1 MFSVDRQSF
10 QSLSALA
17 LFTFAFLGS
26 EFFFD
31 SRIGLLISA
40 EGVVGAQAMI
50 LGASVV
56 GFLAYAPISKL
67 AGGRR
72 ALRAVEAIGAIA
84 ALVTIAVAESA
95 LAMQIAGCIGFF
107 LLGSLGAEAHWS
119 MARAFEG
126 SPSLAKGAGAAYA
139 AGILL
144 QFLSNQFVPAGMADA
159 AVLCVGIAALAVFAA
174 AGERDDESAG
184 QKGNRAT
191 CEHAGGAVATES
203 SGQISR
209 QEQSIRASLVALTKK
224 ARPEQADAG
233 SPDRVGRPN
242 QTARLEHTTGM
253 QQPDQANRSGQ
264 ANASAPQQTTP
275 GGAKNAIRAVWLLAL
290 VVLLACMFSTLDNVV
305 TLANAQGSISVE
317 TWPRLFL
324 AASGLAAGVLFDI
337 RERRYMGFI
346 MFAVTVLSTI
356 SILAVEAGASPV
368 IGLIVFYLSSGF
380 FVTFFTTTF
389 LQLAPRMRT
398 PQLWAGMGRAAN
410 NLCAF
415 TVSGVSMMLTQ
426 SSIAAV
432 MIASLILFV
441 LVSVA
446 FVGAGLFRLPSTVG
460 EREAIQAGLA
470 AAAAP
475 TLEEVQA
482 EFVSRSGLTPREEE
496 VLRAV
501 TADERPLKQVADDLG
516 ISLRMV
522 QRHLTSIYSKTDTQT
537 RAGLTRAF
545 FGK

>member
-1 MFSVDRQSF
+1 MFSVDRQSL

-17 LFTFAFLGS
+17 LFPFSFLGS

-31 SRIGLLISA
+31 SRVGLLVSA
-40 EGVVGAQAMI
+40 EGVVSAQAMV

-56 GFLAYAPISKL
+56 GFLAYALISKL

-72 ALRAVEAIGAIA
+72 ALRAVEAVGAIA
-84 ALVTIAVAESA
+84 ALITIAATESS
-95 LAMQIAGCIGFF
+95 LAMQIAGCIAFF
-107 LLGSLGAEAHWS
+107 LMGSLGAEAHWS

-144 QFLSNQFVPAGMADA
+144 QFASNQFVPAGMASA
-159 AVLCVGIAALAVFAA
+159 AVLCIGVAALAVFAA
-174 AGERDDESAG
+174 AGERGCETAG
-184 QKGNRAT
+184 QKQQAT
-191 CEHAGGAVATES
+191 
-203 SGQISR
+203 
-209 QEQSIRASLVALTKK
+209 
-224 ARPEQADAG
+224 
-233 SPDRVGRPN
+233 PD
-242 QTARLEHTTGM
+242 
-253 QQPDQANRSGQ
+253 
-264 ANASAPQQTTP
+264 
-275 GGAKNAIRAVWLLAL
+275 GAKTNMRAIWLLAL

-368 IGLIVFYLSSGF
+368 IGLIVFYVSSGF

-426 SSIAAV
+426 SGIAAV

-475 TLEEVQA
+475 TLEEMQA
-482 EFVSRSGLTPREEE
+482 EFISRGGLTPREEE

-522 QRHLTSIYSKTDTQT
+522 QRHLTNIYSKTDTQT

>member
-1 MFSVDRQSF
+1 
-10 QSLSALA
+10 
-17 LFTFAFLGS
+17 
-26 EFFFD
+26 
-31 SRIGLLISA
+31 
-40 EGVVGAQAMI
+40 
-50 LGASVV
+50 
-56 GFLAYAPISKL
+56 
-67 AGGRR
+67 
-72 ALRAVEAIGAIA
+72 
-84 ALVTIAVAESA
+84 
-95 LAMQIAGCIGFF
+95 
-107 LLGSLGAEAHWS
+107 
-119 MARAFEG
+119 
-126 SPSLAKGAGAAYA
+126 
-139 AGILL
+139 
-144 QFLSNQFVPAGMADA
+144 
-159 AVLCVGIAALAVFAA
+159 
-174 AGERDDESAG
+174 
-184 QKGNRAT
+184 
-191 CEHAGGAVATES
+191 
-203 SGQISR
+203 
-209 QEQSIRASLVALTKK
+209 
-224 ARPEQADAG
+224 
-233 SPDRVGRPN
+233 
-242 QTARLEHTTGM
+242 
-253 QQPDQANRSGQ
+253 
-264 ANASAPQQTTP
+264 
-275 GGAKNAIRAVWLLAL
+275 
-290 VVLLACMFSTLDNVV
+290 MFSTLDNVV

-324 AASGLAAGVLFDI
+324 AASGLATGVLFDI

-426 SSIAAV
+426 SGIAAV

-446 FVGAGLFRLPSTVG
+446 FVGAGLFRLPSTVR
-460 EREAIQAGLA
+460 EREAIEAGLA

-475 TLEEVQA
+475 TLEEMQA
-482 EFVSRSGLTPREEE
+482 EFISRSGLTPREEE

-522 QRHLTSIYSKTDTQT
+522 QRHLTNIYSKTDTQT

>member
-31 SRIGLLISA
+31 SRIGLFISA

-56 GFLAYAPISKL
+56 GFLAYALISKL
-67 AGGRR
+67 AGERR
-72 ALRAVEAIGAIA
+72 ALRAVEAVGAIA

-95 LAMQIAGCIGFF
+95 LAMQIAGCIAFF

-144 QFLSNQFVPAGMADA
+144 QFLSNQFVPAGMAGA
-159 AVLCVGIAALAVFAA
+159 AVLCVGVAALAVFAA
-174 AGERDDESAG
+174 VGERDGESAG

-191 CEHAGGAVATES
+191 GEHAGGTAATKS
-203 SGQISR
+203 SRQITG
-209 QEQSIRASLVALTKK
+209 QEQSIRASLVALTKTG
-224 ARPEQADAG
+224 RPEQTTAD
-233 SPDRVGRPN
+233 SS
-242 QTARLEHTTGM
+242 
-253 QQPDQANRSGQ
+253 QQ
-264 ANASAPQQTTP
+264 SAP
-275 GGAKNAIRAVWLLAL
+275 GGAKTAIRAVWLLAL

-305 TLANAQGSISVE
+305 TLANAQGLISVE

-368 IGLIVFYLSSGF
+368 IGLIVFYVSSGF

-426 SSIAAV
+426 SGIAAV

-446 FVGAGLFRLPSTVG
+446 FIGAGLFRLPSTVG

-475 TLEEVQA
+475 TPEEVQA
-482 EFVSRSGLTPREEE
+482 EFISRSGLTPREEE

>member
-1 MFSVDRQSF
+1 MFSVDRKSF

-72 ALRAVEAIGAIA
+72 ALRAVEAVGAIA
-84 ALVTIAVAESA
+84 ALVTIAAAESA
-95 LAMQIAGCIGFF
+95 LAMQIAGCITFF

-144 QFLSNQFVPAGMADA
+144 QFLSNQFVPAGMAGA
-159 AVLCVGIAALAVFAA
+159 AVLCVGVAALAMFAA
-174 AGERDDESAG
+174 AGERNDETAG
-184 QKGNRAT
+184 QKSDGT
-191 CEHAGGAVATES
+191 TGEHAGGPVATES
-203 SGQISR
+203 SGQITR
-209 QEQSIRASLVALTKK
+209 QEQSIRASRAALTKK
-224 ARPEQADAG
+224 VRPEQADAG
-233 SPDRVGRPN
+233 SSDQARRPN
-242 QTARLEHTTGM
+242 QTVRLEHTTGM
-253 QQPDQANRSGQ
+253 QQPDQANRPSR
-264 ANASAPQQTTP
+264 ANASALQQTAS
-275 GGAKNAIRAVWLLAL
+275 GSAKTTIRAVWLLAL

-368 IGLIVFYLSSGF
+368 IGLIVFYVSSGF

-426 SSIAAV
+426 SGIAAV

-482 EFVSRSGLTPREEE
+482 EFISRSGLTPREEE

-522 QRHLTSIYSKTDTQT
+522 QRHLTNIYSKTDTQT
-537 RAGLTRAF
+537 
-545 FGK
+545 

>member
-1 MFSVDRQSF
+1 M
-10 QSLSALA
+10 
-17 LFTFAFLGS
+17 
-26 EFFFD
+26 
-31 SRIGLLISA
+31 LISA

-72 ALRAVEAIGAIA
+72 ALRAVEAVGAIA

-95 LAMQIAGCIGFF
+95 LAMQIAGCITFF

-159 AVLCVGIAALAVFAA
+159 AVLCVGVAALAVFAA
-174 AGERDDESAG
+174 AGEHDGESAG
-184 QKGNRAT
+184 QA
-191 CEHAGGAVATES
+191 AADS
-203 SGQISR
+203 SQQI
-209 QEQSIRASLVALTKK
+209 
-224 ARPEQADAG
+224 
-233 SPDRVGRPN
+233 
-242 QTARLEHTTGM
+242 
-253 QQPDQANRSGQ
+253 
-264 ANASAPQQTTP
+264 TP
-275 GGAKNAIRAVWLLAL
+275 GGAKTAIRAVWLLAL

-368 IGLIVFYLSSGF
+368 IGLIVFYVSSGF

-426 SSIAAV
+426 SGIAAV

-475 TLEEVQA
+475 TPEEVQA
-482 EFVSRSGLTPREEE
+482 EFISRSGLTPREEE

-522 QRHLTSIYSKTDTQT
+522 QRHLTNIYSKTDTQT

>member
-1 MFSVDRQSF
+1 MFSVDRKSF

-17 LFTFAFLGS
+17 RFTFAFLGS

-72 ALRAVEAIGAIA
+72 ALRTVEAVGAIA
-84 ALVTIAVAESA
+84 ALVTIAAAESA
-95 LAMQIAGCIGFF
+95 LAMQIAGCIAFF

-126 SPSLAKGAGAAYA
+126 SPSLAKGAGAAYT

-144 QFLSNQFVPAGMADA
+144 QFLSNQFVPAGIAGA
-159 AVLCVGIAALAVFAA
+159 AVLCVGVAALAVFAA
-174 AGERDDESAG
+174 AGECNDETAG
-184 QKGNRAT
+184 QA
-191 CEHAGGAVATES
+191 AADS
-203 SGQISR
+203 SQ
-209 QEQSIRASLVALTKK
+209 QSA
-224 ARPEQADAG
+224 
-233 SPDRVGRPN
+233 
-242 QTARLEHTTGM
+242 
-253 QQPDQANRSGQ
+253 
-264 ANASAPQQTTP
+264 P
-275 GGAKNAIRAVWLLAL
+275 GGAKTAIRAVWLLAL

-368 IGLIVFYLSSGF
+368 IGLIVFYVSSGF

-426 SSIAAV
+426 SGIAAV

-446 FVGAGLFRLPSTVG
+446 FIGAGLFRLPSTVG

-475 TLEEVQA
+475 TPEEVQA
-482 EFVSRSGLTPREEE
+482 EFISRSGLTPREEE

>member
-56 GFLAYAPISKL
+56 GFLTYAPISKL

-72 ALRAVEAIGAIA
+72 ALRAVEAVGAIA
-84 ALVTIAVAESA
+84 ALITIAAAESA
-95 LAMQIAGCIGFF
+95 LAMQIAGCIAFF

-144 QFLSNQFVPAGMADA
+144 QFLSNQFVSAGIAGA
-159 AVLCVGIAALAVFAA
+159 AVLCIGVAALAVFAA
-174 AGERDDESAG
+174 AGECGEETAG
-184 QKGNRAT
+184 QKSDGT
-191 CEHAGGAVATES
+191 TGEHAGGPVATES
-203 SGQISR
+203 SGQITR
-209 QEQSIRASLVALTKK
+209 QEQSIRTSLAALTKK
-224 ARPEQADAG
+224 AHPEQTDTG
-233 SPDRVGRPN
+233 S
-242 QTARLEHTTGM
+242 
-253 QQPDQANRSGQ
+253 QQ
-264 ANASAPQQTTP
+264 SAP
-275 GGAKNAIRAVWLLAL
+275 GGAKTAIRAVWLLAL

-337 RERRYMGFI
+337 RERRYMGFV

-368 IGLIVFYLSSGF
+368 IGLIVFYVSSGF

-482 EFVSRSGLTPREEE
+482 EFISRSGLTPREEE

>member
-31 SRIGLLISA
+31 SRIGLFISA

-72 ALRAVEAIGAIA
+72 ALRAAEAVGAIA

-95 LAMQIAGCIGFF
+95 LAMQITGCIAFF
-107 LLGSLGAEAHWS
+107 LLGNLGAEAHWG
-119 MARAFEG
+119 MAHAFEG

-159 AVLCVGIAALAVFAA
+159 AVLCVGVAALAVFAA
-174 AGERDDESAG
+174 AGERDGESAG
-184 QKGNRAT
+184 QKCDKTPG
-191 CEHAGGAVATES
+191 EHAGGPVAPES
-203 SGQISR
+203 SERI
-209 QEQSIRASLVALTKK
+209 T
-224 ARPEQADAG
+224 RPEQADAG
-233 SPDRVGRPN
+233 SSRQAAPDSAK
-242 QTARLEHTTGM
+242 TATC
-253 QQPDQANRSGQ
+253 
-264 ANASAPQQTTP
+264 
-275 GGAKNAIRAVWLLAL
+275 AVWLLAL

-324 AASGLAAGVLFDI
+324 AASGLAAGALFDI

-426 SSIAAV
+426 SGIAAV

-460 EREAIQAGLA
+460 EREAIQTGLA

-482 EFVSRSGLTPREEE
+482 EFISRSGLTPREEE

>member
-1 MFSVDRQSF
+1 MVESIAGPIIRTARSAAFSVDRQSF

-31 SRIGLLISA
+31 SQIGLLISA

-72 ALRAVEAIGAIA
+72 AFRAIEAVGAIA
-84 ALVTIAVAESA
+84 ALVTIAIAESA
-95 LAMQIAGCIGFF
+95 FAMQIAGCIAFF

-139 AGILL
+139 TGILL

-159 AVLCVGIAALAVFAA
+159 AVLCVGVAALAVFAA
-174 AGERDDESAG
+174 AGECNDETAG
-184 QKGNRAT
+184 QA
-191 CEHAGGAVATES
+191 AADS
-203 SGQISR
+203 SQ
-209 QEQSIRASLVALTKK
+209 QSA
-224 ARPEQADAG
+224 
-233 SPDRVGRPN
+233 
-242 QTARLEHTTGM
+242 
-253 QQPDQANRSGQ
+253 
-264 ANASAPQQTTP
+264 P
-275 GGAKNAIRAVWLLAL
+275 GGAKTAIRAVWLLAL

-368 IGLIVFYLSSGF
+368 IGLIVFYVSSGF

-426 SSIAAV
+426 SGIAAV

-446 FVGAGLFRLPSTVG
+446 FIGAGLFRLPSTVG

-475 TLEEVQA
+475 TPEEVQA
-482 EFVSRSGLTPREEE
+482 EFISRSGLTPREEE

>member
-31 SRIGLLISA
+31 SQIGLLISA

-67 AGGRR
+67 AGARR
-72 ALRAVEAIGAIA
+72 ALRAIEAVGAIA

-95 LAMQIAGCIGFF
+95 LAMQIAGCIAFF

-159 AVLCVGIAALAVFAA
+159 AVLCVGVAALAVFAA

-184 QKGNRAT
+184 QKSDRTTG
-191 CEHAGGAVATES
+191 EHAGGTAATES
-203 SGQISR
+203 SGQITR
-209 QEQSIRASLVALTKK
+209 QEQSIRASLVALTKTG
-224 ARPEQADAG
+224 RPEQTTAD
-233 SPDRVGRPN
+233 SSQ
-242 QTARLEHTTGM
+242 QTA
-253 QQPDQANRSGQ
+253 
-264 ANASAPQQTTP
+264 P
-275 GGAKNAIRAVWLLAL
+275 GGAKTAIRAVWLLAL
-290 VVLLACMFSTLDNVV
+290 VALLACMFSTLDNVV

-324 AASGLAAGVLFDI
+324 AASGLAAGMLFDI

-426 SSIAAV
+426 SGIAAV

-475 TLEEVQA
+475 TPEEVQA
-482 EFVSRSGLTPREEE
+482 EFISRSGLTPREEE

-522 QRHLTSIYSKTDTQT
+522 QRHLTNIYSKTDTQT

>member
-40 EGVVGAQAMI
+40 ERVVGAQAMI
-50 LGASVV
+50 LGASVI
-56 GFLAYAPISKL
+56 GFLAYGLIAKV

-72 ALRAVEAIGAIA
+72 AFRAIEAVGAIA
-84 ALVTIAVAESA
+84 ALVTIAAAESA
-95 LAMQIAGCIGFF
+95 LAMQIAGCIAFF

-144 QFLSNQFVPAGMADA
+144 QFLSNQFVTAGMAGT
-159 AVLCVGIAALAVFAA
+159 AVLCIGIAALAVFAA
-174 AGERDDESAG
+174 AGERDGKSAG
-184 QKGNRAT
+184 QKCDKTPG
-191 CEHAGGAVATES
+191 EHADGPVAPES
-203 SGQISR
+203 SGRITR
-209 QEQSIRASLVALTKK
+209 QEQSIRASLVALMKK

-233 SPDRVGRPN
+233 SSRQAAPDSAK
-242 QTARLEHTTGM
+242 TATC
-253 QQPDQANRSGQ
+253 
-264 ANASAPQQTTP
+264 
-275 GGAKNAIRAVWLLAL
+275 AVWLLAL
-290 VVLLACMFSTLDNVV
+290 VVLLACMFSTLDTVV

-346 MFAVTVLSTI
+346 MFAVTVLSII

-398 PQLWAGMGRAAN
+398 PRLWAGMGRAAN

-426 SSIAAV
+426 SGIAAV

-482 EFVSRSGLTPREEE
+482 EFISRSGLTPREEE

>member
-1 MFSVDRQSF
+1 MFSVDKQSL

-31 SRIGLLISA
+31 SRIGLLVSA

-56 GFLAYAPISKL
+56 GFLAYALIAKM

-72 ALRAVEAIGAIA
+72 ALRAVEAVGAIA
-84 ALVTIAVAESA
+84 ALVAIAATESA
-95 LAMQIAGCIGFF
+95 FAMQIAGCIAFF

-144 QFLSNQFVPAGMADA
+144 QFLSNQLVPAGMAEA
-159 AVLCVGIAALAVFAA
+159 AVLCVGVAALAMLAA
-174 AGERDDESAG
+174 AGEYDGETAG
-184 QKGNRAT
+184 QKDDGAT
-191 CEHAGGAVATES
+191 GEQIGEAVALKS
-203 SGQISR
+203 SGQMAQQDQAI
-209 QEQSIRASLVALTKK
+209 QPGLVAQLRK
-224 ARPEQADAG
+224 ACPEQTAAD
-233 SPDRVGRPN
+233 S
-242 QTARLEHTTGM
+242 
-253 QQPDQANRSGQ
+253 
-264 ANASAPQQTTP
+264 PQQATP
-275 GGAKNAIRAVWLLAL
+275 GAAKPAIRAVWLLAL

-426 SSIAAV
+426 SGIAAV

-460 EREAIQAGLA
+460 EREAIKAGLA

-475 TLEEVQA
+475 TLEEMQA
-482 EFVSRSGLTPREEE
+482 EFISRSGLTPREEE

-522 QRHLTSIYSKTDTQT
+522 QRHLTNIYNKTDTQT

>member
-1 MFSVDRQSF
+1 MFSVDRKSF

-67 AGGRR
+67 AGRRR
-72 ALRAVEAIGAIA
+72 ALRAVEAVGAIA
-84 ALVTIAVAESA
+84 ALVTIAAAESA
-95 LAMQIAGCIGFF
+95 LAMQIAGCIAFF

-119 MARAFEG
+119 MAHAFEG

-144 QFLSNQFVPAGMADA
+144 QFLSNQFVPASMADA
-159 AVLCVGIAALAVFAA
+159 AVLCVGVAALAVFAA
-174 AGERDDESAG
+174 AGECNDETAG
-184 QKGNRAT
+184 QA
-191 CEHAGGAVATES
+191 AADS
-203 SGQISR
+203 SQ
-209 QEQSIRASLVALTKK
+209 QSA
-224 ARPEQADAG
+224 
-233 SPDRVGRPN
+233 
-242 QTARLEHTTGM
+242 
-253 QQPDQANRSGQ
+253 
-264 ANASAPQQTTP
+264 P
-275 GGAKNAIRAVWLLAL
+275 GGAKTAIRAVWLLAL

-368 IGLIVFYLSSGF
+368 IGLIVFYVSSGF

-426 SSIAAV
+426 SGIAAV

-446 FVGAGLFRLPSTVG
+446 FIGAGLFRLPSTVG

-475 TLEEVQA
+475 TPEEVQA
-482 EFVSRSGLTPREEE
+482 EFISRSGLTPREEE

>member
-72 ALRAVEAIGAIA
+72 ALRAVEAVGAIA

-95 LAMQIAGCIGFF
+95 LAMQIAGCIAFF

-159 AVLCVGIAALAVFAA
+159 AVLCVGVAALAVFAA
-174 AGERDDESAG
+174 AGEHDGESAG
-184 QKGNRAT
+184 QA
-191 CEHAGGAVATES
+191 AADS
-203 SGQISR
+203 SQQI
-209 QEQSIRASLVALTKK
+209 
-224 ARPEQADAG
+224 
-233 SPDRVGRPN
+233 
-242 QTARLEHTTGM
+242 
-253 QQPDQANRSGQ
+253 
-264 ANASAPQQTTP
+264 TP
-275 GGAKNAIRAVWLLAL
+275 GGAKTAIRAVWLLAL

-368 IGLIVFYLSSGF
+368 IGLIVFYVSSGF
-380 FVTFFTTTF
+380 FVTFFITTF

-426 SSIAAV
+426 SGIAAV

-446 FVGAGLFRLPSTVG
+446 FIGAGLFRLPSTVG
-460 EREAIQAGLA
+460 EREAIKAGLA

-482 EFVSRSGLTPREEE
+482 EFISRSGLTPREEE

>member
-31 SRIGLLISA
+31 SRIGLFISA

-72 ALRAVEAIGAIA
+72 ALRAAEAVGAIA

-95 LAMQIAGCIGFF
+95 LAMQITGCIAFF
-107 LLGSLGAEAHWS
+107 LLGNLGAEAHWG
-119 MARAFEG
+119 MAHAFEG

-159 AVLCVGIAALAVFAA
+159 AVLCVGVAALAVFAA
-174 AGERDDESAG
+174 AGERDGESAG
-184 QKGNRAT
+184 QKCDKTPG
-191 CEHAGGAVATES
+191 EHAGGPVAPES
-203 SGQISR
+203 SERI
-209 QEQSIRASLVALTKK
+209 T
-224 ARPEQADAG
+224 RPEQADAG
-233 SPDRVGRPN
+233 SSRQAAPDSAK
-242 QTARLEHTTGM
+242 TATC
-253 QQPDQANRSGQ
+253 
-264 ANASAPQQTTP
+264 
-275 GGAKNAIRAVWLLAL
+275 AVWLLAL

-324 AASGLAAGVLFDI
+324 AASGLAAGALFDI

-415 TVSGVSMMLTQ
+415 TVSGS
-426 SSIAAV
+426 
-432 MIASLILFV
+432 
-441 LVSVA
+441 
-446 FVGAGLFRLPSTVG
+446 P
-460 EREAIQAGLA
+460 
-470 AAAAP
+470 
-475 TLEEVQA
+475 
-482 EFVSRSGLTPREEE
+482 
-496 VLRAV
+496 
-501 TADERPLKQVADDLG
+501 
-516 ISLRMV
+516 
-522 QRHLTSIYSKTDTQT
+522 
-537 RAGLTRAF
+537 
-545 FGK
+545 

>member
-1 MFSVDRQSF
+1 MFSVDRKSF

-56 GFLAYAPISKL
+56 GFLAYALMAKV

-72 ALRAVEAIGAIA
+72 ALRAVEAVGAIA
-84 ALVTIAVAESA
+84 ALVTIAATESA
-95 LAMQIAGCIGFF
+95 LAMQIAGCIAFF

-119 MARAFEG
+119 MARTFEG

-144 QFLSNQFVPAGMADA
+144 QFLSNQFVPAGIADA
-159 AVLCVGIAALAVFAA
+159 AVLCVGVAALAVFAA
-174 AGERDDESAG
+174 AGERDGESAS
-184 QKGNRAT
+184 QA
-191 CEHAGGAVATES
+191 AADS
-203 SGQISR
+203 SQ
-209 QEQSIRASLVALTKK
+209 QSA
-224 ARPEQADAG
+224 
-233 SPDRVGRPN
+233 
-242 QTARLEHTTGM
+242 
-253 QQPDQANRSGQ
+253 
-264 ANASAPQQTTP
+264 P
-275 GGAKNAIRAVWLLAL
+275 GGAKTAIRAVWLLAL

-324 AASGLAAGVLFDI
+324 AASGLAAGMLFDI

-426 SSIAAV
+426 SGIAAV

-446 FVGAGLFRLPSTVG
+446 FVGAGLFRLPSTVR

-475 TLEEVQA
+475 TPEEVQA
-482 EFVSRSGLTPREEE
+482 EFISRSGLTPREEE

-522 QRHLTSIYSKTDTQT
+522 QRHLTNIYSKTDTQT

>member
-17 LFTFAFLGS
+17 LFTFTFLGS

-31 SRIGLLISA
+31 SQIGLLISA

-72 ALRAVEAIGAIA
+72 ALRAVEAVGAIA
-84 ALVTIAVAESA
+84 ALVTIAVMESA
-95 LAMQIAGCIGFF
+95 LAMQIAGCIAFF

-144 QFLSNQFVPAGMADA
+144 QFLSNQFVPAGIADA
-159 AVLCVGIAALAVFAA
+159 AVLCVGVAALAVFAA
-174 AGERDDESAG
+174 AGERDGESAG
-184 QKGNRAT
+184 QKCDKAPG
-191 CEHAGGAVATES
+191 EHAGGPVAPET
-203 SGQISR
+203 SGRITR
-209 QEQSIRASLVALTKK
+209 QEQSIRANLAALTKK

-233 SPDRVGRPN
+233 SSRQAAPDSAK
-242 QTARLEHTTGM
+242 TATC
-253 QQPDQANRSGQ
+253 
-264 ANASAPQQTTP
+264 
-275 GGAKNAIRAVWLLAL
+275 AVWLLAL

-356 SILAVEAGASPV
+356 SILAIEAGASPV
-368 IGLIVFYLSSGF
+368 IGLIVFYVSSGF

-389 LQLAPRMRT
+389 LQLAPRMHT

-426 SSIAAV
+426 SGIAAV

-446 FVGAGLFRLPSTVG
+446 FVGAGLFRLPPTVG

-482 EFVSRSGLTPREEE
+482 EFISRSGLTPREEE

>member
-31 SRIGLLISA
+31 SQIGLFISA

-72 ALRAVEAIGAIA
+72 ALRAVEAVGAIA
-84 ALVTIAVAESA
+84 ALVTITVAESA
-95 LAMQIAGCIGFF
+95 LAMQITGCIAFF

-159 AVLCVGIAALAVFAA
+159 AVLCVGVAALAVFAA
-174 AGERDDESAG
+174 AGERDGESAG
-184 QKGNRAT
+184 QKCDKTPG
-191 CEHAGGAVATES
+191 EHAGGPVAPES
-203 SGQISR
+203 SGRI
-209 QEQSIRASLVALTKK
+209 T
-224 ARPEQADAG
+224 RPEQADAG
-233 SPDRVGRPN
+233 SSRQAAPDSVK
-242 QTARLEHTTGM
+242 TATC
-253 QQPDQANRSGQ
+253 
-264 ANASAPQQTTP
+264 
-275 GGAKNAIRAVWLLAL
+275 AVWLLAL

-426 SSIAAV
+426 SGIAAV

-460 EREAIQAGLA
+460 EREAIKAGLA

-475 TLEEVQA
+475 TLEEMQA
-482 EFVSRSGLTPREEE
+482 EFISRSGLTPREEE

>member
-31 SRIGLLISA
+31 SRIGLFISA

-56 GFLAYAPISKL
+56 GFLAYALISKL
-67 AGGRR
+67 AGERR
-72 ALRAVEAIGAIA
+72 ALRAVEAVGAIA

-95 LAMQIAGCIGFF
+95 LAMQIAGCIAFF

-159 AVLCVGIAALAVFAA
+159 AVLCVGVAALALFAA
-174 AGERDDESAG
+174 AGERNGESAG
-184 QKGNRAT
+184 QKAGEPAT
-191 CEHAGGAVATES
+191 PKS
-203 SGQISR
+203 S
-209 QEQSIRASLVALTKK
+209 
-224 ARPEQADAG
+224 EQAAAD
-233 SPDRVGRPN
+233 S
-242 QTARLEHTTGM
+242 
-253 QQPDQANRSGQ
+253 
-264 ANASAPQQTTP
+264 PQQTAP
-275 GGAKNAIRAVWLLAL
+275 GGAKTAIRAVWLLAL

-305 TLANAQGSISVE
+305 TLANAQGLISVE

-368 IGLIVFYLSSGF
+368 IGLIVFYVSSGF

-426 SSIAAV
+426 SGIAAV

-446 FVGAGLFRLPSTVG
+446 FIGAGLFRLPSTVG

-475 TLEEVQA
+475 TPEEVQA
-482 EFVSRSGLTPREEE
+482 EFISRSGLTPREEE

>member
-1 MFSVDRQSF
+1 MVDKQSF

-72 ALRAVEAIGAIA
+72 ALRAVEAVGAIA

-95 LAMQIAGCIGFF
+95 LAMQIAGCIAFF

-144 QFLSNQFVPAGMADA
+144 QFLSNQFAPAGMANA
-159 AVLCVGIAALAVFAA
+159 AVLCVGVTALAVFAA
-174 AGERDDESAG
+174 AGERDGESAG
-184 QKGNRAT
+184 QA
-191 CEHAGGAVATES
+191 AADS
-203 SGQISR
+203 SQ
-209 QEQSIRASLVALTKK
+209 QSA
-224 ARPEQADAG
+224 
-233 SPDRVGRPN
+233 
-242 QTARLEHTTGM
+242 
-253 QQPDQANRSGQ
+253 
-264 ANASAPQQTTP
+264 P
-275 GGAKNAIRAVWLLAL
+275 GGAKTAIRAVWLLAL

-389 LQLAPRMRT
+389 LQLAPRMHT

-426 SSIAAV
+426 SGIAAV

-482 EFVSRSGLTPREEE
+482 EFISRSGLTPREEE

>member
-1 MFSVDRQSF
+1 MVDRQSF

-72 ALRAVEAIGAIA
+72 ALRAVEAVGAIA

-95 LAMQIAGCIGFF
+95 LAMQIAGCIAFF

-159 AVLCVGIAALAVFAA
+159 AVLCVGVAALAVFAA
-174 AGERDDESAG
+174 AGERDGEPAG
-184 QKGNRAT
+184 QA
-191 CEHAGGAVATES
+191 AADS
-203 SGQISR
+203 SQ
-209 QEQSIRASLVALTKK
+209 
-224 ARPEQADAG
+224 
-233 SPDRVGRPN
+233 
-242 QTARLEHTTGM
+242 QTA
-253 QQPDQANRSGQ
+253 
-264 ANASAPQQTTP
+264 P
-275 GGAKNAIRAVWLLAL
+275 GGAKTAIRAVWLLAL

-324 AASGLAAGVLFDI
+324 AASGLAAGALFDI

-426 SSIAAV
+426 SGIAAV

-482 EFVSRSGLTPREEE
+482 EFISRSGLTPREEE

>member
-1 MFSVDRQSF
+1 MFSVDRKSF

-56 GFLAYAPISKL
+56 GFLSYAPISKL

-72 ALRAVEAIGAIA
+72 ALRAVEAVGAIA
-84 ALVTIAVAESA
+84 ALVTIAAAESA
-95 LAMQIAGCIGFF
+95 LAMQIAGCITFF

-144 QFLSNQFVPAGMADA
+144 QFLSNQFVPASMADA
-159 AVLCVGIAALAVFAA
+159 AVLCVGVAALAVFAA
-174 AGERDDESAG
+174 AGECNDETAG
-184 QKGNRAT
+184 QA
-191 CEHAGGAVATES
+191 AADS
-203 SGQISR
+203 SQ
-209 QEQSIRASLVALTKK
+209 QSA
-224 ARPEQADAG
+224 
-233 SPDRVGRPN
+233 
-242 QTARLEHTTGM
+242 
-253 QQPDQANRSGQ
+253 
-264 ANASAPQQTTP
+264 P
-275 GGAKNAIRAVWLLAL
+275 GGAKTAIRAVWLLAL

-337 RERRYMGFI
+337 RECRYTGFI

-368 IGLIVFYLSSGF
+368 IGLIVFYVSSGF

-482 EFVSRSGLTPREEE
+482 EFISRSGLTPREEE

>member
-1 MFSVDRQSF
+1 MG
-10 QSLSALA
+10 LK
-17 LFTFAFLGS
+17 
-26 EFFFD
+26 
-31 SRIGLLISA
+31 RIGA
-40 EGVVGAQAMI
+40 WR
-50 LGASVV
+50 
-56 GFLAYAPISKL
+56 APS
-67 AGGRR
+67 R
-72 ALRAVEAIGAIA
+72 
-84 ALVTIAVAESA
+84 
-95 LAMQIAGCIGFF
+95 
-107 LLGSLGAEAHWS
+107 
-119 MARAFEG
+119 G

-144 QFLSNQFVPAGMADA
+144 QFLSNQFVPAGMAGA
-159 AVLCVGIAALAVFAA
+159 AVLCVGVAALAVFAA
-174 AGERDDESAG
+174 AGERDGESAG

-191 CEHAGGAVATES
+191 GEHAGGTAATKS
-203 SGQISR
+203 SR
-209 QEQSIRASLVALTKK
+209 QITGQEQLIRASLVALTKTG
-224 ARPEQADAG
+224 RPEQTTAD
-233 SPDRVGRPN
+233 SS
-242 QTARLEHTTGM
+242 
-253 QQPDQANRSGQ
+253 QQ
-264 ANASAPQQTTP
+264 SAP
-275 GGAKNAIRAVWLLAL
+275 GGAKTAIHAVWLLAL

-426 SSIAAV
+426 SGIAAV

-446 FVGAGLFRLPSTVG
+446 FIGAGLFRPPSTVG

-482 EFVSRSGLTPREEE
+482 EFISRSGLTPREEE

>member
-40 EGVVGAQAMI
+40 ERVVGAQAMI

-72 ALRAVEAIGAIA
+72 ALRAVEAVGAIA

-95 LAMQIAGCIGFF
+95 LAMQIAGCIAFF

-159 AVLCVGIAALAVFAA
+159 AVLCVGVAALAVFAA
-174 AGERDDESAG
+174 AGEHDGESAG
-184 QKGNRAT
+184 QA
-191 CEHAGGAVATES
+191 AADSSQQSAPGGAVASKS
-203 SGQISR
+203 SEIKTQ
-209 QEQSIRASLVALTKK
+209 QDQAIRPRLVAQPKK
-224 ARPEQADAG
+224 ARPEQTDAG
-233 SPDRVGRPN
+233 SPD
-242 QTARLEHTTGM
+242 
-253 QQPDQANRSGQ
+253 QANRPSQ
-264 ANASAPQQTTP
+264 ASPDSPQQATP
-275 GGAKNAIRAVWLLAL
+275 DAARPAIRAVWLLAL

-368 IGLIVFYLSSGF
+368 IGLIVFYVSSGF

-389 LQLAPRMRT
+389 LQLAPRMHT

-426 SSIAAV
+426 SGIAAV

-482 EFVSRSGLTPREEE
+482 EFISRSGLTPREEE

-545 FGK
+545 FRK

>member
-1 MFSVDRQSF
+1 MFSVDRKSF

-40 EGVVGAQAMI
+40 EGVVGAQAMT

-56 GFLAYAPISKL
+56 GFLSYAPISKL

-72 ALRAVEAIGAIA
+72 ALRAVEAVGAIA
-84 ALVTIAVAESA
+84 ALVTIAAAESA
-95 LAMQIAGCIGFF
+95 LAMQIAGCITFF

-144 QFLSNQFVPAGMADA
+144 QFLSNQFVPAGIAGA
-159 AVLCVGIAALAVFAA
+159 AVLCVGVAALAVFAA
-174 AGERDDESAG
+174 AGERDGESAG
-184 QKGNRAT
+184 QKGDT
-191 CEHAGGAVATES
+191 TTGEHAGGPVATES
-203 SGQISR
+203 SGQITR
-209 QEQSIRASLVALTKK
+209 QEQSIRASLAALTKK
-224 ARPEQADAG
+224 ANPEQADAG
-233 SPDRVGRPN
+233 SSDQARRPN
-242 QTARLEHTTGM
+242 QTMRLEHTTGM
-253 QQPDQANRSGQ
+253 QQPDQANRPSR
-264 ANASAPQQTTP
+264 ANASALQQTAS
-275 GGAKNAIRAVWLLAL
+275 GGAKTAIRAVWLLAL

-337 RERRYMGFI
+337 RERRYTGFI

-368 IGLIVFYLSSGF
+368 IGLIVFYVSSGF

-426 SSIAAV
+426 SGIAAV

-446 FVGAGLFRLPSTVG
+446 FIGAGLFRLPSTVG

-475 TLEEVQA
+475 TPEEVQA
-482 EFVSRSGLTPREEE
+482 EFISRSGLTPREEE

>member
-1 MFSVDRQSF
+1 MFSVDRKSF

-56 GFLAYAPISKL
+56 GFLSYAPISKL

-72 ALRAVEAIGAIA
+72 ALRAVEAVGAIA
-84 ALVTIAVAESA
+84 ALVTIAAAESA
-95 LAMQIAGCIGFF
+95 LAMQIAGCITFF

-144 QFLSNQFVPAGMADA
+144 QFLSNQFVPASMADA
-159 AVLCVGIAALAVFAA
+159 AVLCVGVAALAVFAA
-174 AGERDDESAG
+174 AGECNDETAG
-184 QKGNRAT
+184 QAAAN
-191 CEHAGGAVATES
+191 S
-203 SGQISR
+203 SQ
-209 QEQSIRASLVALTKK
+209 QSA
-224 ARPEQADAG
+224 
-233 SPDRVGRPN
+233 
-242 QTARLEHTTGM
+242 
-253 QQPDQANRSGQ
+253 
-264 ANASAPQQTTP
+264 P
-275 GGAKNAIRAVWLLAL
+275 GGAKPAIRAVWLLAL

-368 IGLIVFYLSSGF
+368 IGLIVFYVSSGF

-426 SSIAAV
+426 SGIAAV

-446 FVGAGLFRLPSTVG
+446 FIGAGLFRLPSTVG

-475 TLEEVQA
+475 TPEEVQA
-482 EFVSRSGLTPREEE
+482 EFISRSGLTPREEE

-522 QRHLTSIYSKTDTQT
+522 QSHLTSIYSKTDTQT

>member
-31 SRIGLLISA
+31 SQIGLFISA

-72 ALRAVEAIGAIA
+72 ALRAVEAVGAIA
-84 ALVTIAVAESA
+84 ALVTITVAESA
-95 LAMQIAGCIGFF
+95 LAMQITGCIAFF

-159 AVLCVGIAALAVFAA
+159 AVLCVGVAALAVFAA
-174 AGERDDESAG
+174 AGERDGESAG
-184 QKGNRAT
+184 QKCDKTPG
-191 CEHAGGAVATES
+191 EHAGGPVAPES
-203 SGQISR
+203 SGRI
-209 QEQSIRASLVALTKK
+209 T
-224 ARPEQADAG
+224 RPEQADAG
-233 SPDRVGRPN
+233 SSRQAAPDSVK
-242 QTARLEHTTGM
+242 TATC
-253 QQPDQANRSGQ
+253 
-264 ANASAPQQTTP
+264 
-275 GGAKNAIRAVWLLAL
+275 AVWLLAL

-324 AASGLAAGVLFDI
+324 AASGLAAGALFDI

-389 LQLAPRMRT
+389 LQLAPHMRT

-426 SSIAAV
+426 SGIAAV

-482 EFVSRSGLTPREEE
+482 EFISRSGLTPREEE

>member
-31 SRIGLLISA
+31 SQIGLLISA

-72 ALRAVEAIGAIA
+72 ALRAVEAVGAIA

-95 LAMQIAGCIGFF
+95 LAMQIAGCIAFF

-144 QFLSNQFVPAGMADA
+144 QFLSNQFVPTGMTGT
-159 AVLCVGIAALAVFAA
+159 AVLCVGVTALAVFAA
-174 AGERDDESAG
+174 AGERDGESAG
-184 QKGNRAT
+184 QA
-191 CEHAGGAVATES
+191 AADS
-203 SGQISR
+203 SQ
-209 QEQSIRASLVALTKK
+209 QSA
-224 ARPEQADAG
+224 
-233 SPDRVGRPN
+233 
-242 QTARLEHTTGM
+242 
-253 QQPDQANRSGQ
+253 
-264 ANASAPQQTTP
+264 P
-275 GGAKNAIRAVWLLAL
+275 GGAKTAIRAVWLLAL

-368 IGLIVFYLSSGF
+368 IGLIVFYVSSGF

-426 SSIAAV
+426 SGIAAV

-475 TLEEVQA
+475 TPEEVQA
-482 EFVSRSGLTPREEE
+482 EFISRSGLTPREEE

-522 QRHLTSIYSKTDTQT
+522 QRHLTNIYSKTDTQT

>member
-1 MFSVDRQSF
+1 MFSVDRKSF

-56 GFLAYAPISKL
+56 GFLSYAPISKL

-72 ALRAVEAIGAIA
+72 ALRAVEAVGAIA
-84 ALVTIAVAESA
+84 ALVTIAAAESA
-95 LAMQIAGCIGFF
+95 LAMQIAGCITFF

-144 QFLSNQFVPAGMADA
+144 QFLSNQFVPASMADA
-159 AVLCVGIAALAVFAA
+159 AVLCVGVAALAVFAA
-174 AGERDDESAG
+174 AGECNDETAG
-184 QKGNRAT
+184 QA
-191 CEHAGGAVATES
+191 AADS
-203 SGQISR
+203 SQ
-209 QEQSIRASLVALTKK
+209 QSA
-224 ARPEQADAG
+224 
-233 SPDRVGRPN
+233 
-242 QTARLEHTTGM
+242 
-253 QQPDQANRSGQ
+253 
-264 ANASAPQQTTP
+264 P
-275 GGAKNAIRAVWLLAL
+275 GGAKTAIRAVWLLAL

-346 MFAVTVLSTI
+346 IFAVTVLSTI

-368 IGLIVFYLSSGF
+368 IGLIVFYVSSGF

-426 SSIAAV
+426 SGIAAV

-446 FVGAGLFRLPSTVG
+446 FIGAGLFRLPSTVG

-475 TLEEVQA
+475 TPEEVQA
-482 EFVSRSGLTPREEE
+482 EFISRSGLTPREEE

>member
-10 QSLSALA
+10 QSLFALA

-31 SRIGLLISA
+31 SRIGLFISA

-50 LGASVV
+50 LGASVI
-56 GFLAYAPISKL
+56 GFLAYALMAKM

-72 ALRAVEAIGAIA
+72 ALRATEAVGAIA

-95 LAMQIAGCIGFF
+95 LAMQIAGCIAFF

-144 QFLSNQFVPAGMADA
+144 QFLSNQFVPAGIADA
-159 AVLCVGIAALAVFAA
+159 AVLCIGVAALAVFAA
-174 AGERDDESAG
+174 AGERDGKSAG
-184 QKGNRAT
+184 QKCDKTPG
-191 CEHAGGAVATES
+191 EHADGPVAPES
-203 SGQISR
+203 SGRITR
-209 QEQSIRASLVALTKK
+209 Q
-224 ARPEQADAG
+224 EQADAG
-233 SPDRVGRPN
+233 SSRQAAPDSAK
-242 QTARLEHTTGM
+242 TATC
-253 QQPDQANRSGQ
+253 
-264 ANASAPQQTTP
+264 
-275 GGAKNAIRAVWLLAL
+275 AVWLLAL

-337 RERRYMGFI
+337 REHRYMGFI

-426 SSIAAV
+426 SGIAAV

-482 EFVSRSGLTPREEE
+482 EFISRSGLTPREEE

-522 QRHLTSIYSKTDTQT
+522 QRHLTSIYSKTDTHT

>member
-31 SRIGLLISA
+31 SQIGLLISA

-72 ALRAVEAIGAIA
+72 ALRAVEAVGAIA

-95 LAMQIAGCIGFF
+95 LAMQIAGCIAFF

-159 AVLCVGIAALAVFAA
+159 AVLCVGVAALAVFAA

-184 QKGNRAT
+184 QA
-191 CEHAGGAVATES
+191 AADS
-203 SGQISR
+203 SQ
-209 QEQSIRASLVALTKK
+209 QSA
-224 ARPEQADAG
+224 
-233 SPDRVGRPN
+233 
-242 QTARLEHTTGM
+242 
-253 QQPDQANRSGQ
+253 
-264 ANASAPQQTTP
+264 P
-275 GGAKNAIRAVWLLAL
+275 GGAKTAIRAVWLLAL

-368 IGLIVFYLSSGF
+368 IGLIVFYVSSGF

-389 LQLAPRMRT
+389 LQLAPRMHT

-426 SSIAAV
+426 SGIAAV

-482 EFVSRSGLTPREEE
+482 EFISRSGLTPREEE

>member
-1 MFSVDRQSF
+1 MFSVDRKSF

-56 GFLAYAPISKL
+56 GFLSYAPISKL

-72 ALRAVEAIGAIA
+72 ALRAVEAVGAIA
-84 ALVTIAVAESA
+84 ALVTIAAAESA
-95 LAMQIAGCIGFF
+95 LAMQIAGCITFF

-159 AVLCVGIAALAVFAA
+159 AVLCVGVAALAVFAA
-174 AGERDDESAG
+174 AGERNDETAG
-184 QKGNRAT
+184 QA
-191 CEHAGGAVATES
+191 AADS
-203 SGQISR
+203 SQ
-209 QEQSIRASLVALTKK
+209 QSA
-224 ARPEQADAG
+224 
-233 SPDRVGRPN
+233 
-242 QTARLEHTTGM
+242 
-253 QQPDQANRSGQ
+253 
-264 ANASAPQQTTP
+264 P
-275 GGAKNAIRAVWLLAL
+275 GGAKTAIRAVWLLAL

-368 IGLIVFYLSSGF
+368 IGLIVFYVSSGF
-380 FVTFFTTTF
+380 FVMFFTTTF

-426 SSIAAV
+426 SGIAAV

-446 FVGAGLFRLPSTVG
+446 FIGAGLFRLPSTVG

-475 TLEEVQA
+475 TPEEVQA
-482 EFVSRSGLTPREEE
+482 EFISRSGLTPREEE

>member
-1 MFSVDRQSF
+1 MFSVDRQSL

-31 SRIGLLISA
+31 SRIGLLVSA
-40 EGVVGAQAMI
+40 EGVVSAQAMV

-56 GFLAYAPISKL
+56 GFLAYALISKL

-72 ALRAVEAIGAIA
+72 ALRAIEAIGAIA
-84 ALVTIAVAESA
+84 ALITIAATESS
-95 LAMQIAGCIGFF
+95 LAMQIAGCIAFF
-107 LLGSLGAEAHWS
+107 LMGSLGAEAHWS

-144 QFLSNQFVPAGMADA
+144 QFASNQFVPAGLVDA
-159 AVLCVGIAALAVFAA
+159 AVMCVGVAALAVFAA
-174 AGERDDESAG
+174 AGECDDESAG
-184 QKGNRAT
+184 QK
-191 CEHAGGAVATES
+191 
-203 SGQISR
+203 
-209 QEQSIRASLVALTKK
+209 
-224 ARPEQADAG
+224 EQAA
-233 SPDRVGRPN
+233 PD
-242 QTARLEHTTGM
+242 
-253 QQPDQANRSGQ
+253 
-264 ANASAPQQTTP
+264 SAKP
-275 GGAKNAIRAVWLLAL
+275 AIRAVWLLAL

-415 TVSGVSMMLTQ
+415 TMSGVSMMLTQ
-426 SSIAAV
+426 SGIAAV

-460 EREAIQAGLA
+460 EREAIKAGLA

-475 TLEEVQA
+475 TLEEMQA
-482 EFVSRSGLTPREEE
+482 EFVSGSGLTPREEE

-522 QRHLTSIYSKTDTQT
+522 QRHLTNIYSKTNTQT

>member
-1 MFSVDRQSF
+1 MFSVDRKSF

-56 GFLAYAPISKL
+56 GFLSYAPISKL

-72 ALRAVEAIGAIA
+72 ALRAVEAVGAIA
-84 ALVTIAVAESA
+84 ALVTIAAAESA
-95 LAMQIAGCIGFF
+95 LAMQIAGCITFF

-144 QFLSNQFVPAGMADA
+144 QFLSNQFVPASMADA
-159 AVLCVGIAALAVFAA
+159 AVLCVGVAALAVFAA
-174 AGERDDESAG
+174 AGECNDETAG
-184 QKGNRAT
+184 QA
-191 CEHAGGAVATES
+191 AADS
-203 SGQISR
+203 SQ
-209 QEQSIRASLVALTKK
+209 QSA
-224 ARPEQADAG
+224 
-233 SPDRVGRPN
+233 
-242 QTARLEHTTGM
+242 
-253 QQPDQANRSGQ
+253 
-264 ANASAPQQTTP
+264 P
-275 GGAKNAIRAVWLLAL
+275 GGAKTAIRAVWLLAL

-426 SSIAAV
+426 SGIAAV

-446 FVGAGLFRLPSTVG
+446 FIGAGLFRLPSTVG

-475 TLEEVQA
+475 TPEEVQA
-482 EFVSRSGLTPREEE
+482 EFISRSGLTPREEE

>member
-1 MFSVDRQSF
+1 MVDRQSF

-56 GFLAYAPISKL
+56 GFLAYALISKL

-72 ALRAVEAIGAIA
+72 ALRAVEAVGAIA
-84 ALVTIAVAESA
+84 ALVTIAAAESA
-95 LAMQIAGCIGFF
+95 LAMQIAGCIAFF

-144 QFLSNQFVPAGMADA
+144 QFLSNQFVPAGIAGA

-174 AGERDDESAG
+174 AGEHDDETASQAAADSSQQSA
-184 QKGNRAT
+184 
-191 CEHAGGAVATES
+191 
-203 SGQISR
+203 
-209 QEQSIRASLVALTKK
+209 
-224 ARPEQADAG
+224 
-233 SPDRVGRPN
+233 
-242 QTARLEHTTGM
+242 
-253 QQPDQANRSGQ
+253 
-264 ANASAPQQTTP
+264 P
-275 GGAKNAIRAVWLLAL
+275 GGAKTAIRAVWLLAL

-324 AASGLAAGVLFDI
+324 AASGLAAGALFDI

-415 TVSGVSMMLTQ
+415 TVSGVSVMLTQ
-426 SSIAAV
+426 SGIAAV

-475 TLEEVQA
+475 TPEEVQA
-482 EFVSRSGLTPREEE
+482 EFISRSGLTPREEE

-522 QRHLTSIYSKTDTQT
+522 QRHLTNIYSKTDTQT

>member
-31 SRIGLLISA
+31 SRIGLFISA

-72 ALRAVEAIGAIA
+72 ALRAVEAVGAIVALVAIA
-84 ALVTIAVAESA
+84 ATESA
-95 LAMQIAGCIGFF
+95 LAVQIAGCIAFF

-144 QFLSNQFVPAGMADA
+144 QFTSNQFVPAGMGDA
-159 AVLCVGIAALAVFAA
+159 AVLCIGVTALAVFAA
-174 AGERDDESAG
+174 AGEHDGESAG
-184 QKGNRAT
+184 QKGDGT
-191 CEHAGGAVATES
+191 TGEHAGGAVAAKP
-203 SGQISR
+203 SGQITH
-209 QEQSIRASLVALTKK
+209 QEQANAGSPQQANRASQA
-224 ARPEQADAG
+224 AAGSSQQIDRPEQAAAG
-233 SPDRVGRPN
+233 SPR
-242 QTARLEHTTGM
+242 Q
-253 QQPDQANRSGQ
+253 
-264 ANASAPQQTTP
+264 SAP
-275 GGAKNAIRAVWLLAL
+275 GGAKTAICAVWLLAL

-324 AASGLAAGVLFDI
+324 AASGLAAGALFDI

-415 TVSGVSMMLTQ
+415 TVSGASMMLTQ
-426 SSIAAV
+426 SGIAAV

-460 EREAIQAGLA
+460 EREAIRAGLA

-475 TLEEVQA
+475 TLEETQA
-482 EFVSRSGLTPREEE
+482 EFIGRSGLTPREEE

-522 QRHLTSIYSKTDTQT
+522 QRHLTNIYSKTNTQT

>member
-31 SRIGLLISA
+31 SQIGLFISA

-67 AGGRR
+67 AGARR
-72 ALRAVEAIGAIA
+72 ALRAVEAVGAIT
-84 ALVTIAVAESA
+84 ALVTIAAAESA
-95 LAMQIAGCIGFF
+95 LAMQIAGCIAFF

-119 MARAFEG
+119 MAHAFEG

-139 AGILL
+139 VGILL

-159 AVLCVGIAALAVFAA
+159 AVLCVGVAALAVFAA
-174 AGERDDESAG
+174 AGERDDESVG
-184 QKGNRAT
+184 QKSDGT
-191 CEHAGGAVATES
+191 TGEHAGGTAATNS
-203 SGQISR
+203 SRQITR
-209 QEQSIRASLVALTKK
+209 QEQSIRASLAALTKTG
-224 ARPEQADAG
+224 RPEQAAD
-233 SPDRVGRPN
+233 SS
-242 QTARLEHTTGM
+242 
-253 QQPDQANRSGQ
+253 QQ
-264 ANASAPQQTTP
+264 SAP
-275 GGAKNAIRAVWLLAL
+275 GGAKTAIRAVWLLAL

-368 IGLIVFYLSSGF
+368 IGLIVFYVSSGF

-426 SSIAAV
+426 SGIAAV

-446 FVGAGLFRLPSTVG
+446 FVGAGLFRLPSTAG
-460 EREAIQAGLA
+460 ERKAIQAGLA

-482 EFVSRSGLTPREEE
+482 EFISRSGLTPREEE

>member
-72 ALRAVEAIGAIA
+72 ALRAVEAVGAIA

-95 LAMQIAGCIGFF
+95 LAMQIAGCIAFF

-119 MARAFEG
+119 MAHAFEG

-144 QFLSNQFVPAGMADA
+144 QFLSNQFVPAGMAGA
-159 AVLCVGIAALAVFAA
+159 AVLCVGVAALAVFAA

-184 QKGNRAT
+184 QT
-191 CEHAGGAVATES
+191 T
-203 SGQISR
+203 
-209 QEQSIRASLVALTKK
+209 
-224 ARPEQADAG
+224 AD
-233 SPDRVGRPN
+233 S
-242 QTARLEHTTGM
+242 
-253 QQPDQANRSGQ
+253 
-264 ANASAPQQTTP
+264 PQQATP
-275 GGAKNAIRAVWLLAL
+275 DAAKTAIRAVWLLAL

-368 IGLIVFYLSSGF
+368 IGLIVFYVSSGF

-426 SSIAAV
+426 SGIAAV

-446 FVGAGLFRLPSTVG
+446 FIGAGLFRLPSTVG
-460 EREAIQAGLA
+460 EREAIKAGLA

-482 EFVSRSGLTPREEE
+482 EFISRSGLTPREEE